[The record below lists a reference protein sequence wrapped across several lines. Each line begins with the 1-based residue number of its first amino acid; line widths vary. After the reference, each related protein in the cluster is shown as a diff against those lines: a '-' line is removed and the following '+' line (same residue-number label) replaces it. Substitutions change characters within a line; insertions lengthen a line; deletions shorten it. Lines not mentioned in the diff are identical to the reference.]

1 MQNEIG
7 NFKGALKTLEDLK
20 LFSLD
25 SMNTSDTINAMKNEG
40 YGKVS
45 CFPLNSL
52 LCEDSEDTDRKNE
65 LASKFCKKNGD
76 QDRFQRFENK
86 VAMYSFISR
95 ICWKKHEIMMNIAEL
110 SSNLDWGYLALQII
124 QDISLHLRL
133 LMNSSSGEVQ
143 ITYFLTN
150 PKMDKSFLSD
160 PWPWPANA
168 YI

>member
-1 MQNEIG
+1 M
-7 NFKGALKTLEDLK
+7 KTVKIQTE
-20 LFSLD
+20 
-25 SMNTSDTINAMKNEG
+25 
-40 YGKVS
+40 
-45 CFPLNSL
+45 
-52 LCEDSEDTDRKNE
+52 KNE
-65 LASKFCKKNGD
+65 LASKFCKKNRD

-95 ICWKKHEIMMNIAEL
+95 TCWKKHEIMMNIAEL